1 MAVKVLQDRYALGS
15 LVARRFMDE
24 ARISGQLQ
32 HPGIP
37 PVHDLGSL
45 PDGRPF
51 LAMKLIDG
59 RTLESL
65 LRDRSDPA
73 ADRGRFL
80 AVFEAVCQAV
90 AYARPA
96 RDSSRLEALERDG
109 GSLRRSAAHGLGPR
123 EGLARSSGSPP
134 AAPADSDSALATEI
148 SQARD
153 TDSSVTQAGSVL
165 GTPAYMAPEQALGAI
180 DQVDERSDV
189 FGLGAILAV
198 ILTGEPPFVA
208 DTADETRILAAGGK
222 VDDCFVRL
230 DACAAEPALIAL
242 CKRCLSPERNDRPAN
257 GGAVAAA
264 VAALR
269 GRRP

>member
-1 MAVKVLQDRYALGS
+1 M
-15 LVARRFMDE
+15 
-24 ARISGQLQ
+24 
-32 HPGIP
+32 
-37 PVHDLGSL
+37 HDLGSL

-90 AYARPA
+90 AYAHARHVIHRDLKPSNVMVGAFGEVQLMDWGLAKVLLEAPA
-96 RDSSRLEALERDG
+96 R
-109 GSLRRSAAHGLGPR
+109 
-123 EGLARSSGSPP
+123 PP

-153 TDSSVTQAGSVL
+153 ADSSVTQAGSVL

-198 ILTGEPPFVA
+198 ILTGEPPFVG
-208 DTADETRILAAGGK
+208 DTTDETRILAAGGK

-230 DACAAEPALIAL
+230 DACAAEPVLIAL
-242 CKRCLSPERNDRPAN
+242 CKRCLSPERNDRPAD

-269 GRRP
+269 RRRGAGAPG